1 MTDQEREAAI
11 VLAGD
16 AMKAAQARYEAT
28 GCFGDNGEAH
38 RHRLRMESLIRGRS
52 AGQVARMESERGL
65 IA

>member
-1 MTDQEREAAI
+1 MTDQERELAI
-11 VLAGD
+11 VVAGE
-16 AMKAAQARYEAT
+16 AMQAAQARYEAS
-28 GCFGDNGEAH
+28 GCFADQGEAH